1 MNHDLI
7 DPSLCKCNTLMKVQ
21 QTCRKSNA
29 YHEYV
34 TLDRLDI
41 TFGTIENLI
50 LKNPISQKI
59 NTISDVINSFFKD
72 F

>member
-1 MNHDLI
+1 
-7 DPSLCKCNTLMKVQ
+7 MKVQ